1 MEDLILECES
11 LSQDGKP
18 RFIFDK
24 LTSMQIDLFYS
35 TDKSEERE
43 VKLDSILDDKT
54 FYISD
59 ETEFEIMPSRFSLYD
74 TETKM
79 TCRWSRYKL
88 LTDFFTSLGFVNGLS
103 NLGPEYEQSYV
114 LSITDNDEY
123 FSCILRIK
131 PNLMID
137 LLSESSKSNNINKR
151 NLSCFF
157 SRDKILTFLSD
168 VAPESYKSTL
178 KSTIRNIKLKK
189 VLE

>member
-24 LTSMQIDLFYS
+24 MTSMQIDLFYS

-59 ETEFEIMPSRFSLYD
+59 ETEFEIMPSRFSIYD

-88 LTDFFTSLGFVNGLS
+88 VTDFFTSLGFTNGLS
-103 NLGPEYEQSYV
+103 NLGPEYEQSFV
-114 LSITDNDEY
+114 LLIDDY
-123 FSCILRIK
+123 KCVLRLR
-131 PNLMID
+131 PNLTID
-137 LLSESSKSNNINKR
+137 LISDFNDSNKK
-151 NLSCFF
+151 LSCFF
-157 SRDKILTFLSD
+157 SKKKIIDFLSHETPD
-168 VAPESYKSTL
+168 SYKSTL
-178 KSTIRNIKLKK
+178 RDFKIDK
-189 VLE
+189 VLV